1 MTDRERAL
9 DGAVGRRKATVRVR
23 GVEDTG
29 PFPGRHASRTEI
41 AAETPIF
48 HALTVGG
55 WRGRQ
60 TEQTARQAPA
70 RRPGRRS
77 AEALDDFRRD
87 PLTAPIPVQAYTA
100 LTTRTT
106 LPTPPVQPPMP
117 QPVPQSVPQPVPQSV
132 SQPVRQSVRQPE
144 PAPVSAGY
152 DRAPLYAAH
161 VPTYAPAAPAYTSL
175 TDTGPQALG
184 ELSSRT
190 GRHHRRAV
198 GSGSGHH
205 HLAY

>member
-1 MTDRERAL
+1 MTEVRGVTDRERAL

-60 TEQTARQAPA
+60 SEQTPRQAPA

-87 PLTAPIPVQAYTA
+87 PLTAPIPVQAYST
-100 LTTRTT
+100 LTTRTA
-106 LPTPPVQPPMP
+106 PAAPVAPPAPP
-117 QPVPQSVPQPVPQSV
+117 
-132 SQPVRQSVRQPE
+132 VRQPE

>member
-1 MTDRERAL
+1 MTEVRGVTDRERAL

-60 TEQTARQAPA
+60 SEQTPRQAPA

-87 PLTAPIPVQAYTA
+87 PLTAPIPVQAYSTLTA
-100 LTTRTT
+100 R
-106 LPTPPVQPPMP
+106 PAPPAPAAPVAPPAP
-117 QPVPQSVPQPVPQSV
+117 P
-132 SQPVRQSVRQPE
+132 VRQPE

>member
-1 MTDRERAL
+1 M
-9 DGAVGRRKATVRVR
+9 R

-55 WRGRQ
+55 WRSRQHEPSAREGRR
-60 TEQTARQAPA
+60 ENP
-70 RRPGRRS
+70 RPPRRS
-77 AEALDDFRRD
+77 AEALDEFRRD
-87 PLTAPIPVQAYTA
+87 PLTAPIPVQAYSSLTPA
-100 LTTRTT
+100 LTPAPALPASAQAAPQATPAAASRTT
-106 LPTPPVQPPMP
+106 
-117 QPVPQSVPQPVPQSV
+117 
-132 SQPVRQSVRQPE
+132 PE
-144 PAPVSAGY
+144 YSGGPSH
-152 DRAPLYAAH
+152 APLYAAH
-161 VPTYAPAAPAYTSL
+161 VPAYAPAAPAYTSL

-184 ELSSRT
+184 ELSSHQ

-205 HLAY
+205 HLSF

>member
-87 PLTAPIPVQAYTA
+87 PLTAPIPVQAYST
-100 LTTRTT
+100 LTQRTT
-106 LPTPPVQPPMP
+106 SPVPPVPPVQPLPSMP
-117 QPVPQSVPQPVPQSV
+117 
-132 SQPVRQSVRQPE
+132 SVRSAQPE
-144 PAPVSAGY
+144 PVPAPVSAGY

-175 TDTGPQALG
+175 TDTGPHALA

>member
-60 TEQTARQAPA
+60 SEQTPRQAPA

-87 PLTAPIPVQAYTA
+87 PLTAPIPVQAYTT
-100 LTTRTT
+100 LTARTA
-106 LPTPPVQPPMP
+106 PAVPVAPPAPP
-117 QPVPQSVPQPVPQSV
+117 
-132 SQPVRQSVRQPE
+132 VRQPE

>member
-1 MTDRERAL
+1 MTDRERVL

-60 TEQTARQAPA
+60 TEQSARQAPA

-87 PLTAPIPVQAYTA
+87 PLTAPIPVQAYST
-100 LTTRTT
+100 LNTRTT
-106 LPTPPVQPPMP
+106 PPAPPAP
-117 QPVPQSVPQPVPQSV
+117 QYVPRSVAQPVPQAEPV
-132 SQPVRQSVRQPE
+132 
-144 PAPVSAGY
+144 PVSAGY

>member
-9 DGAVGRRKATVRVR
+9 DGAVGRRKAMVRVR

-60 TEQTARQAPA
+60 SEPAARPAPA
-70 RRPGRRS
+70 TRRSGRRS
-77 AEALDDFRRD
+77 VDAIEDFRRD
-87 PLTAPIPVQAYTA
+87 PLTAPIPVQAYT
-100 LTTRTT
+100 T
-106 LPTPPVQPPMP
+106 LAGRAAP
-117 QPVPQSVPQPVPQSV
+117 SVPAPPA
-132 SQPVRQSVRQPE
+132 PPA
-144 PAPVSAGY
+144 PAPVSAGH

-198 GSGSGHH
+198 GSGAGHH

>member
-1 MTDRERAL
+1 MTEVRGVTDRERAL

-60 TEQTARQAPA
+60 TEQNARQAPA

-87 PLTAPIPVQAYTA
+87 PLTAPIPVQAYSTLTA
-100 LTTRTT
+100 RTA
-106 LPTPPVQPPMP
+106 PPAPPVQ
-117 QPVPQSVPQPVPQSV
+117 
-132 SQPVRQSVRQPE
+132 QPVRQPIPPMPQPE

>member
-60 TEQTARQAPA
+60 SEQTPRQAPA

-87 PLTAPIPVQAYTA
+87 PLTAPIPVQAYSTLAARTA
-100 LTTRTT
+100 
-106 LPTPPVQPPMP
+106 PPIPAAPVAPVAPPAP
-117 QPVPQSVPQPVPQSV
+117 P
-132 SQPVRQSVRQPE
+132 VRQPE

>member
-1 MTDRERAL
+1 MTEVRGVTDRERAL

-60 TEQTARQAPA
+60 SEQTPRQAPA

-87 PLTAPIPVQAYTA
+87 PLTAPIPVQAYST
-100 LTTRTT
+100 LTTRAA
-106 LPTPPVQPPMP
+106 PAAPVAPPAPP
-117 QPVPQSVPQPVPQSV
+117 
-132 SQPVRQSVRQPE
+132 VRQPE

>member
-1 MTDRERAL
+1 MTEVRGVTDRERAL

-60 TEQTARQAPA
+60 SEQTPRQAPA

-87 PLTAPIPVQAYTA
+87 PLTAPIPVQAYTT
-100 LTTRTT
+100 LTARTA
-106 LPTPPVQPPMP
+106 PAVPVAPPAPP
-117 QPVPQSVPQPVPQSV
+117 
-132 SQPVRQSVRQPE
+132 VRQPE

>member
-1 MTDRERAL
+1 MTEVRGVTDRERAL

-60 TEQTARQAPA
+60 SEQTPRQAPA

-87 PLTAPIPVQAYTA
+87 PLTAPIPVQAYSTLTSRTA
-100 LTTRTT
+100 
-106 LPTPPVQPPMP
+106 PTAPVAPPAPP
-117 QPVPQSVPQPVPQSV
+117 
-132 SQPVRQSVRQPE
+132 VRQPE

>member
-1 MTDRERAL
+1 MTEVRGVTDRERAL
-9 DGAVGRRKATVRVR
+9 DGEVGRRRVTVRVR

-60 TEQTARQAPA
+60 TEQTARQAPP

-77 AEALDDFRRD
+77 ADALDDFHRD
-87 PLTAPIPVQAYTA
+87 PLTAPIPVQAYST
-100 LTTRTT
+100 LTRRSS
-106 LPTPPVQPPMP
+106 PPA
-117 QPVPQSVPQPVPQSV
+117 
-132 SQPVRQSVRQPE
+132 QPE
-144 PAPVSAGY
+144 PAPISAGY
-152 DRAPLYAAH
+152 DSAPLYAAH

-175 TDTGPQALG
+175 TDTGPHALG
-184 ELSSRT
+184 ELSART

-205 HLAY
+205 HLGY

>member
-1 MTDRERAL
+1 MTEVRGVTDRERAL
-9 DGAVGRRKATVRVR
+9 DGAVGRRRATVRVR

-60 TEQTARQAPA
+60 TEQPARQAPA

-77 AEALDDFRRD
+77 ADALDDFRRD
-87 PLTAPIPVQAYTA
+87 PLTAPIPVQAFAT
-100 LTTRTT
+100 LTQRAVS
-106 LPTPPVQPPMP
+106 PVPPAPATPPAPPAP
-117 QPVPQSVPQPVPQSV
+117 PAP
-132 SQPVRQSVRQPE
+132 PVRSVRSEPA
-144 PAPVSAGY
+144 PAPVSAGH

-175 TDTGPQALG
+175 TDTGPHALA